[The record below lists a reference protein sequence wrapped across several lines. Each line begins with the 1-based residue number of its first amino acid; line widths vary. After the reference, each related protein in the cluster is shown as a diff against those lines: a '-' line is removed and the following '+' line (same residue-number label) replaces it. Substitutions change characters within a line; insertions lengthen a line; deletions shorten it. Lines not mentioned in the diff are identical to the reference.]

1 MSPAAQASE
10 PPYVL
15 AIDVGTSSVRAILY
29 DRLGQ
34 PSPAVRAASG
44 HMPHT
49 TADGGS
55 ELDADELV
63 ERVLACLDEVV
74 SRCAGYEIAAVAL
87 CTVWH
92 SLVGIDAHGGAVTP
106 VIFWADTRPAG
117 TIAALRQEL
126 DERAVH
132 LRTGCLFHAS
142 YYPAKLRW
150 LRTARPD
157 WWEASRRWISPGE
170 YIVWRLCGELACTY
184 SMASG
189 TGLLNIQSLAWDG
202 EVLEAAGITPA
213 ALSPLVDADYA
224 LNRVRPEFAA
234 RLGPLAR
241 VPWFPA
247 LGDGACSNVGS
258 GCVTP
263 DRIALMI
270 GTSGAM
276 RVVLQQEAV
285 ACPDGLWCYRLD
297 RRRFVVGGALSD
309 GGNLIAW
316 LRQALRWEG
325 SAAEEAALA
334 AIEPDGHG
342 LTVLP
347 FWSGERSPG
356 YAPDAVGAIHGLRL
370 STRPADIV
378 RAALEAVAYRFSLI
392 EQRLGSVAPG
402 LREIR
407 ATGGALLHSPVWMQI
422 LADVLG
428 HPVAASTVEEASS
441 RGAALRALESLGLLT
456 DLAEASAPTGDRYL
470 PAPERHALYRVAL
483 ARQQALY
490 RRLIHSG

>member
-1 MSPAAQASE
+1 MSQAAQQGE

-29 DRLGQ
+29 DRLGR
-34 PSPAVRAASG
+34 PSPGVRVASG
-44 HMPHT
+44 HAPRT
-49 TADGGS
+49 TPDGGS

-74 SRCAGYEIAAVAL
+74 TRCAGYEIAGVAL

-92 SLVGIDAHGGAVTP
+92 SLVGVDEHGDAATP
-106 VIFWADTRPAG
+106 VILWADTRPAS
-117 TIAALRQEL
+117 TVAALRHEL
-126 DERAVH
+126 DQRAVH
-132 LRTGCLFHAS
+132 LRTGCLFHSS
-142 YYPAKLRW
+142 YFPAKLRW

-157 WWEASRRWISPGE
+157 WWAASRRWLSPGE
-170 YIVWRLCGELACTY
+170 YILWRLCGELASTY

-189 TGLLNIQSLAWDG
+189 TGLLNVQSLDWDG
-202 EVLEAAGITPA
+202 EVLEATGVSPET
-213 ALSPLVDADYA
+213 LSPLVDADCA
-224 LNRVRPEFAA
+224 LRGVRPEFAS
-234 RLGPLAR
+234 RLGPLAH

-247 LGDGACSNVGS
+247 VGDGACSNVGS
-258 GCVTP
+258 GCVTT

-276 RVVLQQEAV
+276 RVVLEQPAV
-285 ACPDGLWCYRLD
+285 ACPEGLWCYRLD

-309 GGNLIAW
+309 GGNLITW
-316 LRQALRWEG
+316 LRQSLRWEG
-325 SAAEEAALA
+325 SAADEALLGE
-334 AIEPDGHG
+334 IEPDGHG

-356 YAPDAVGAIHGLRL
+356 YAPDAVGVIHGLRL
-370 STRPADIV
+370 STRPVDIV

-392 EQRLGSVAPG
+392 EERLGSVAPG

-428 HPVAASTVEEASS
+428 HPVIASTVEEASS
-441 RGAALRALESLGLLT
+441 RGAALLAIESLGLLSS
-456 DLAEASAPTGDRYL
+456 LAAAPALTSEHYP
-470 PAPERHALYRVAL
+470 PAPERHARYQEAL
-483 ARQQALY
+483 ARQQGLY